1 MTNPSIQHVK
11 MACHAG
17 YKFENK
23 RVDKCAFKFFI
34 LRIKKHGQSN
44 LYNDLVVFWGRMC
57 DETNELTSTFYCLR
71 LDG

>member
-34 LRIKKHGQSN
+34 LRIKNMANQ
-44 LYNDLVVFWGRMC
+44 
-57 DETNELTSTFYCLR
+57 TFAMIWLF
-71 LDG
+71 LGMDV